1 MGATIAAALTYI
13 SIHAPL
19 RGATGGRRIIQHDG
33 DDFYP
38 RTPTGCDLWS
48 VGKSRVELLF
58 LSTHPCGVRRRPC
71 SALAGHYLDFYPRTP
86 AGCDYSAVTKLLNGQ
101 VFLSTHPCGVRP
113 DPAVRWPGTTWI
125 SIHAPLRGA
134 TRPCST
140 LARHDLD
147 FYPRTPAGCDVIKTE
162 QGGANCDFYPRT
174 PAGCDRA

>member
-1 MGATIAAALTYI
+1 MISIHAPLRGATWAATIAAALTYI

-134 TRPCST
+134 T
-140 LARHDLD
+140 
-147 FYPRTPAGCDVIKTE
+147 
-162 QGGANCDFYPRT
+162 
-174 PAGCDRA
+174 